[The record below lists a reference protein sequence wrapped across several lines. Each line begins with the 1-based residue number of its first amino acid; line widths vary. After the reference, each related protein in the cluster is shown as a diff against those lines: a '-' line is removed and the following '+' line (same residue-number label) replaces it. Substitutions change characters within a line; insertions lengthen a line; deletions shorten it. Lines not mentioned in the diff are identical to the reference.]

1 MAKTKSKFVCQKCGY
16 ETVKWLGRCPDCGS
30 YNTLTEE
37 VVAAPSKVRGIGIQS
52 SVKPQMLKDIKP
64 VNEDR
69 ATTGMGELDRVLG
82 GGLVEGS
89 LTLIGGDP
97 GIGKSTLLLQICSE
111 LGKQGKKILYV
122 SGEES
127 PHQIKLR
134 ADRLNINSENIK
146 LLSETNIAVVD
157 SAVLNED
164 PDFVIIDSI
173 QTMYSE
179 EAASA
184 PGSVTQVRETTAK
197 FMHISKGRGISVMI
211 VGHVTK
217 DGNIAGPRV
226 LEHMVDTVLY
236 FEGDKTASYRI
247 LRAVKNRFGSTN
259 EIGVFEM
266 GNEGLKEILNPSA
279 YMLSDRPVDV
289 PGTAVTCSMEGTRP
303 LLIEVQSLVSYTTFN
318 MPRRMATGT
327 DFNRV
332 VIIIA
337 VLEKRAGLQLSSYDT
352 YINLTGGIRVLEPA
366 IDAAV
371 AVAIASSYR
380 NVPVASDM
388 LVFGEIG
395 LTGELRAVTM
405 AEKRVQEACKMGFK
419 TCIVPKANYKEVSRV
434 EGINVICAGSVD
446 ELLEKAL

>member
-1 MAKTKSKFVCQKCGY
+1 MAKAKSKFVCQKCGY
-16 ETVKWLGRCPDCGS
+16 ETVKWLGKCPDCGS
-30 YNTLTEE
+30 FNTLTEE

-52 SVKPQMLKDIKP
+52 SVKPQLLKDIKP
-64 VNEDR
+64 VNEGR
-69 ATTGMGELDRVLG
+69 ASTGMGELDRVLG

-97 GIGKSTLLLQICSE
+97 GIGKSTLLLQICSH
-111 LGKQGKKILYV
+111 LGNLGKKILYV

-134 ADRLNINSENIK
+134 ADRLNISSDNIK
-146 LLSETNIAVVD
+146 LLSETNIAVID
-157 SAVLNED
+157 TAIINEN

-197 FMHISKGRGISVMI
+197 LMHISKGKGISVMI

-247 LRAVKNRFGSTN
+247 LRAVKNRFGGTN

-279 YMLSDRPVDV
+279 YMLADRPVNV
-289 PGTAVTCSMEGTRP
+289 SGTAITCSIEGSRP
-303 LLIEVQSLVSYTTFN
+303 ILIEVQSLVSYTTFN
-318 MPRRMATGT
+318 IPRRQATGS
-327 DFNRV
+327 DFNRII
-332 VIIIA
+332 IIIA
-337 VLEKRAGLQLSSYDT
+337 VLEKRAGLQLSSYDA
-352 YINLTGGIRVLEPA
+352 YINLTGGIKVTEPA

-380 NVPVASDM
+380 NVPVDANT

-395 LTGELRAVTM
+395 LTGELRAVTE
-405 AEKRVQEACKMGFK
+405 AKKRVQEAMKMGFK
-419 TCIVPKANYKEVSRV
+419 TCIVPRANFKEASTVK
-434 EGINVICAGSVD
+434 GIEVIFAQSVD

>member
-1 MAKTKSKFVCQKCGY
+1 MAKAKSKFVCQKCGY
-16 ETVKWLGRCPDCGS
+16 ETVKWLGKCPDCGS
-30 YNTLTEE
+30 FNTLTEE

-52 SVKPQMLKDIKP
+52 SVKPQLLKDIKP
-64 VNEDR
+64 VNEGR
-69 ATTGMGELDRVLG
+69 ASTGMGELDRVLG

-97 GIGKSTLLLQICSE
+97 GIGKSTLLLQICSH
-111 LGKQGKKILYV
+111 LGNLGKKILYV

-134 ADRLNINSENIK
+134 ADRLNISSDNIK
-146 LLSETNIAVVD
+146 LLSETNIAVID
-157 SAVLNED
+157 TAIINEN

-197 FMHISKGRGISVMI
+197 LMHISKGKGISVMI

-247 LRAVKNRFGSTN
+247 LRAVKNRFGGTN

-279 YMLSDRPVDV
+279 YMLADRPVNV
-289 PGTAVTCSMEGTRP
+289 SGTAITCSIEGSRP
-303 LLIEVQSLVSYTTFN
+303 ILIEVQSLVSYTTFN
-318 MPRRMATGT
+318 IPRRQATGS
-327 DFNRV
+327 DFNRII
-332 VIIIA
+332 IIIA
-337 VLEKRAGLQLSSYDT
+337 VLEKRAGLQLSSYDA
-352 YINLTGGIRVLEPA
+352 YINLTGGIKVTEPA

-380 NVPVASDM
+380 NVPVDANT

-395 LTGELRAVTM
+395 LTGELRAVTE
-405 AEKRVQEACKMGFK
+405 AKKRVQ
-419 TCIVPKANYKEVSRV
+419 
-434 EGINVICAGSVD
+434 
-446 ELLEKAL
+446 